1 MSPVL
6 RFLAGAALLALFPID
21 QAQGADAEDA
31 VVVTAMRNPVVKS
44 YRRMVDGMALFEQRR
59 RDLAPGASLRFR
71 LLPRHPGTDMQDIEL
86 QLVGNSFEQPIELA
100 PDNTFTLPRE
110 PLALEEN
117 ATVRPD
123 RKAGTLT
130 WRADIRTPGLPPGV
144 RRLGDLRL
152 ECEVGMEAGLIS
164 NQRPSLLGLL
174 LDEGPEYC
182 DRPEPRYLFFAERPI
197 ARVSLIHGRRGASLS
212 GDLLHAGAS
221 RNPDWRED
229 LRYCDCEV
237 LVERTYFVPLGDRSW
252 PDDTLVAI
260 EYQDAPAGSAP

>member
-6 RFLAGAALLALFPID
+6 RSLAGAVLLALLPNV
-21 QAQGADAEDA
+21 QAQSPDAEDA
-31 VVVTAMRNPVVKS
+31 VVVRALRAPVVKS
-44 YRRMVDGMALFEQRR
+44 YRRMIDGMDLFEKRR
-59 RDLAPGASLRFR
+59 RDLAPGASLRFK
-71 LLPRHPGTDMQDIEL
+71 LLPRHRETDMRDIEL
-86 QLVGNSFEQPIELA
+86 QLVGNSFEEPIELA

-123 RKAGTLT
+123 RKAGTMT
-130 WRADIRTPGLPPGV
+130 WRAEIRTPGLPPGV

-164 NQRPSLLGLL
+164 NQRPSILGIL

-197 ARVSLIHGRRGASLS
+197 ARVSLIHGNRGASLS

-221 RNPDWRED
+221 RNPKWRED

-237 LVERTYFVPLGDRSW
+237 LVERTFFVPLGDRSW
-252 PDDTLVAI
+252 PDDTLVGF
-260 EYQDAPAGSAP
+260 EYRDAPAGERR